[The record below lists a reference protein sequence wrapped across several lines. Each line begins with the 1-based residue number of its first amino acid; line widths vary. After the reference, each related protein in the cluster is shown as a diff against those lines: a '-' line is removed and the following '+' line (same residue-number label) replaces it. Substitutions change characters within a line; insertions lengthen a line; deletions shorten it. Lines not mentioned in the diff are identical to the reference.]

1 LVNVLVIGSGGRE
14 HALSW
19 KLSQS
24 SKVET
29 VYTAPGN
36 GGTKNN
42 VPLDVTDLDGLS
54 EFAQKNNCFTV
65 VGPEDPLAAGIVD
78 KFNELNLKVF
88 GPSQAAAQLESSKI
102 WAKNFMKRNNI
113 PTARFEIFDDPQKAE
128 EYVKSIDYNVVVKAD
143 GLAAGKG
150 VIVCNSNDEAISAI
164 HTILV
169 KKTFGDAGNKIIIE
183 ERIDGI
189 EASYIALSDGDVAL
203 PMASSQDHKR
213 IFDDDEGPN
222 TGGMGAYS
230 PTPIVTTD
238 LAKKIQEEVIE
249 KTIHAMKNEGI
260 SFKGFLYAGIMI
272 KDGKPYVLEYNVR
285 MGDPECQPIT
295 MRMNFDLYDYFVASV
310 DGTLSSMPSLSW
322 KDQFAV
328 CVVLA
333 SNGYPG
339 TYSTND
345 EITGFDSISNDTHVF
360 HAGTKKYDGKIFS
373 NGGRVLGVTSLGD
386 SLDSAISNVYSATE
400 KIIWSN
406 KYCRKDIGKKGLSYF
421 WVWNIL
427 SSVIIQFMFMSCSDF
442 GIFLIICFSNT
453 SEIVIVSFFAKNL
466 S

>member
-1 LVNVLVIGSGGRE
+1 MLLVNVLVIGSGGRE

-29 VYTAPGN
+29 VFTAPGN
-36 GGTKNN
+36 GGTENN
-42 VPLDVTDLDGLS
+42 VPLDVNDLDGLAK
-54 EFAQKNNCFTV
+54 FAQKNNCFTV

-78 KFNELNLKVF
+78 KFNKLNLKVF

-128 EYVKSIDYNVVVKAD
+128 EHVKSIDYDVVVKAD

-164 HTILV
+164 QTILV

-189 EASYIALSDGDVAL
+189 EASYIALSDGNVAL

-213 IFDDDEGPN
+213 IFDDDKGPN

-260 SFKGFLYAGIMI
+260 FFKGFLYAGIMI
-272 KDGKPYVLEYNVR
+272 KDDKPYVLEYNVR

-310 DGTLSSMPSLSW
+310 DGTLSSLPSLSW

-333 SNGYPG
+333 SDGYPG
-339 TYSTND
+339 SYSTND
-345 EITGFDSISNDTHVF
+345 EITGFDSIPNNTNVF
-360 HAGTKKYDGKIFS
+360 HAGTKKSDGKILS

-386 SLDSAISNVYSATE
+386 SLESAIDNAYLAIE
-400 KIIWSN
+400 KISWSN
-406 KYCRKDIGKKGLSYF
+406 KFCRTDIGKKGLSYF
-421 WVWNIL
+421 
-427 SSVIIQFMFMSCSDF
+427 
-442 GIFLIICFSNT
+442 
-453 SEIVIVSFFAKNL
+453 
-466 S
+466 

>member
-1 LVNVLVIGSGGRE
+1 MVNVLVIGSGGRE

-29 VYTAPGN
+29 VFTAPGN
-36 GGTKNN
+36 GGTENN
-42 VPLDVTDLDGLS
+42 VPLDVNDLDGLAK
-54 EFAQKNNCFTV
+54 FAQKNNCFTV

-78 KFNELNLKVF
+78 KFKELNLPVF
-88 GPSQAAAQLESSKI
+88 GPSKKAAQLESSKI

-113 PTARFEIFDDPQKAE
+113 PTARFEIFDDPQKAQK
-128 EYVKSIDYNVVVKAD
+128 YVESLDYDVVVKAD

-150 VIVCNSNDEAISAI
+150 VIVCNNKDEAISAI

-169 KKTFGDAGNKIIIE
+169 KKTFGDAGNNILIE

-189 EASYIALSDGDVAL
+189 EASYIALSDGNVAL

-213 IFDDDEGPN
+213 IFDNDKGPN

-230 PTPIVTTD
+230 PTPVITD
-238 LAKKIQEEVIE
+238 VLAEKIQKEVIE

-260 SFKGFLYAGIMI
+260 SFTGFLYAGIML
-272 KDGKPYVLEYNVR
+272 KDGIPYVLEYNVR

-310 DGTLSSMPSLSW
+310 DGTLSSMPLLSW
-322 KDQFAV
+322 KDKYAV

-333 SNGYPG
+333 SDGYPG
-339 TYSTND
+339 NYSTND
-345 EITGFDSISNDTHVF
+345 EITGFNSVSDDTHVF
-360 HAGTKKYDGKIFS
+360 HAGTKKSDGKILS

-386 SLDSAISNVYSATE
+386 SLESAISNVYTDVE
-400 KIIWSN
+400 KIIWSK
-406 KYCRKDIGKKGLSYF
+406 KYHRNDIGKKGLSYF
-421 WVWNIL
+421 
-427 SSVIIQFMFMSCSDF
+427 
-442 GIFLIICFSNT
+442 
-453 SEIVIVSFFAKNL
+453 
-466 S
+466 

>member
-1 LVNVLVIGSGGRE
+1 MCGIIKINRFSENWIILLGNLYLLLVNVLVIGSGGRE

-29 VYTAPGN
+29 VFTAPGN
-36 GGTKNN
+36 GGTENN
-42 VPLDVTDLDGLS
+42 VLIDVNDLDGLA

-78 KFNELNLKVF
+78 KFNALNLKVF

-128 EYVKSIDYNVVVKAD
+128 EHVKLIDYNVVVKAD

-150 VIVCNSNDEAISAI
+150 VIVCNNVDEAISAI
-164 HTILV
+164 QTILV

-189 EASYIALSDGDVAL
+189 EASYIALSDGDVAF

-230 PTPIVTTD
+230 PTPIITD
-238 LAKKIQEEVIE
+238 TLARKIQEEVIE

-260 SFKGFLYAGIMI
+260 FFKGFLYAGIMI
-272 KDGKPYVLEYNVR
+272 KDGTPYVLEYNVR

-310 DGTLSSMPSLSW
+310 DGTLSSMPSFSW

-333 SNGYPG
+333 SKGYPG
-339 TYSTND
+339 SYPTND
-345 EITGFDSISNDTHVF
+345 EITGFDFIPNNTNVF
-360 HAGTKKYDGKIFS
+360 HAGTKKFNEKIFS

-386 SLDSAISNVYSATE
+386 SLDSAINNVYSAIE
-400 KIIWSN
+400 NIIWSN
-406 KYCRKDIGKKGLSYF
+406 QYCRKDIGKKGLSYF
-421 WVWNIL
+421 
-427 SSVIIQFMFMSCSDF
+427 
-442 GIFLIICFSNT
+442 
-453 SEIVIVSFFAKNL
+453 
-466 S
+466 